1 MRAVFTDICRSL
13 EGGAMKVLLGFLQP
27 WELKTYDFPHSTDV
41 NLTVAFYSKK
51 DIILLYQVVKI
62 DIES

>member
-1 MRAVFTDICRSL
+1 
-13 EGGAMKVLLGFLQP
+13 MKVLLGFLQP